1 MKTYLLTFFCFL
13 FSLQLSSAL
22 AEFLPPSFSSGFE
35 QEYVSALKGK
45 IKKGMGTIDYKYPG
59 QIRFETTTPSPVVF
73 VSNGVKAWYYRA
85 PFIEGEQGEVTESSA
100 REGASVYIKFFDSL
114 KKGLSS
120 NEFYD
125 VKNNDL
131 SFKGKTKTE
140 LGINK
145 AKLNFKNSSQTFEN
159 LESIELTFSDNK
171 LTKIKF
177 IDLKTNANLPA
188 ERFNFVAPIN
198 TKKVN

>member
-1 MKTYLLTFFCFL
+1 MKAILVIFTFC
-13 FSLQLSSAL
+13 QLNSAF
-22 AEFLPPSFSSGFE
+22 AEFLPSSFSSRFE

-45 IKKGMGTIDYKYPG
+45 VKKGQGTIDYKYPG
-59 QIRFETTTPSPVVF
+59 QIRFETNTPSAVIF

-85 PFIEGEQGEVTESSA
+85 PFIDGEQGEVTETSA
-100 REGASVYIKFFDSL
+100 REGASVYIKFFDAL

-120 NEFYD
+120 NEYYD

-131 SFKGKTKTE
+131 TFKNKTKTE

-145 AKLNFKNSSQTFEN
+145 AKLNFKTSVQSFEN
-159 LESIELTFSDNK
+159 LESIELTFSDK
-171 LTKIKF
+171 KISKIKF

-188 ERFNFVAPIN
+188 ERFNFAAPPN